1 MFNGINGVYYSEY
14 APIHLT
20 HLAPLTHLSQKTL
33 TKETNPISGWP
44 LCYITRCMLCVE
56 LVEVLQETL
65 LVVLAQWD
73 ILAIV
78 EEDATLGVACNA
90 LEVYDV

>member
-44 LCYITRCMLCVE
+44 LCYKTRCMLCVE

-65 LVVLAQWD
+65 LVVISQWD
-73 ILAIV
+73 VLAIIK
-78 EEDATLGVACNA
+78 EDATLGIARYA
-90 LEVYDV
+90 LDINDV